1 MIRLSQLTTRALRIL
16 GTLFVLS
23 LLVVTAEAS
32 PDSVL
37 VITAGQDEDRDIL
50 LANAHK
56 ALGDANVG
64 IADSDVAHLN
74 GFDPTATIVCLEQGE
89 DCRDLVRQ
97 APAKWLLLLRLKR
110 ESDDPDA
117 DHRVIASLFSAD
129 EGKLLQA
136 KQAVCQSCSSR
147 ERMAKIITELV
158 SELALA
164 ELATRAEET
173 YITIN
178 ASPAHAI
185 LKIDSRVVGPCGQA
199 YQVSPGEHTIE
210 ISIEGYH
217 GVKQSVLVKANENKS
232 LSITLSSQSSDKPE
246 TTGAWKKPLGWGLVG
261 GGLLTIAGGAY
272 LYSQDGDPI
281 SASPGARSPTVKDR
295 KASGGLVMAAGA
307 LGTLLGTGILLF
319 LTDEDTSS
327 NKTKIT
333 TQPSTNGFSLGLSGT
348 F

>member
-56 ALGDANVG
+56 ALGDADVG

-158 SELALA
+158 SELAQA

-173 YITIN
+173 YITIH

-232 LSITLSSQSSDKPE
+232 LSITLSSQSSDNSP
-246 TTGAWKKPLGWGLVG
+246 G
-261 GGLLTIAGGAY
+261 GGILRPILTYGAIAGGA
-272 LYSQDGDPI
+272 I
-281 SASPGARSPTVKDR
+281 
-295 KASGGLVMAAGA
+295 A
-307 LGTLLGTGILLF
+307 LGAGGYLVAIDSESAGTGILHDTKTPGIVSLVAGTALVGVGIVLL
-319 LTDEDTSS
+319 LTGDDNSTDDD
-327 NKTKIT
+327 KTAFWAI
-333 TQPSTNGFSLGLSGT
+333 PEPHGFSLGLSAS